1 MNIDIT
7 RAQAIPIIKAAY
19 DAGTLP
25 AQNGMTGTYF
35 RETTDGKVVRCAIGA
50 LFTPEEACKLEG
62 NGPEVGAYPMARTL
76 INEGTL
82 VVDDPEWFIIVQGA
96 HDDWAD
102 EALTNPATPLQQK
115 FLDLLQ

>member
-25 AQNGMTGTYF
+25 AQNGITGVYY
-35 RETTDGKVVRCAIGA
+35 REIDDKIVRCAIGA
-50 LFTPEEACKLEG
+50 LFTPEEARKLEG
-62 NGPEVGAYPMARTL
+62 NGPNAGAYPMARTL

-102 EALTNPATPLQQK
+102 EALINPATPLQQK